1 MLNNTL
7 FECFCERKY
16 NYDQMKNDHY
26 RKCEKFKERFT
37 EIDKSIS
44 NCIKN
49 YVELLDPLKVAD
61 YNNGL
66 LLLKF
71 ILKRYVNLIGKLY
84 RENNKNEN
92 DEQKRFN
99 YNPKKNIS
107 AELPKIDNSFN
118 NLGVT
123 QFDIIHNNIPFTN
136 ISNNKNNISIN
147 SNISPIESNNM
158 NKDET
163 DIINKYYEKINEYN
177 NTKNKLDNLDLIEKN
192 LSNLLLN
199 DCFVFTVDD
208 SGTIKFATNG
218 DTNKCDTKF
227 CKCKIDDKWLY
238 AIFLE

>member
-7 FECFCERKY
+7 FECFCERKF

-99 YNPKKNIS
+99 YNPKKNNS
-107 AELPKIDNSFN
+107 AELPIRDN
-118 NLGVT
+118 NLGDT
-123 QFDIIHNNIPFTN
+123 QVVFIHNNIPFTN
-136 ISNNKNNISIN
+136 IPNNKNNMSGDSGISE
-147 SNISPIESNNM
+147 IESKNM
-158 NKDET
+158 NEDET
-163 DIINKYYEKINEYN
+163 DIIKKYYEKINEYN

-218 DTNKCDTKF
+218 DTTKF
-227 CKCKIDDKWLY
+227 YKCKIDDKWLY

>member
-1 MLNNTL
+1 
-7 FECFCERKY
+7 
-16 NYDQMKNDHY
+16 MKNGHY
-26 RKCEKFKERFT
+26 RQCEKFKERFG

-44 NCIKN
+44 ESIKN
-49 YVELLDPLKVAD
+49 YVELLDPLNKQD

-136 ISNNKNNISIN
+136 ISNNKNNISNN

-177 NTKNKLDNLDLIEKN
+177 NTKNKLDNLDLIAKN

-218 DTNKCDTKF
+218 DTTKF
-227 CKCKIDDKWLY
+227 YKCKIDDKWLY

>member
-99 YNPKKNIS
+99 YNPKKNNS
-107 AELPKIDNSFN
+107 AELPIRDN
-118 NLGVT
+118 NLGDT
-123 QFDIIHNNIPFTN
+123 QVVFIHNNIPFTN
-136 ISNNKNNISIN
+136 IPNNKNNMSGDSGISE
-147 SNISPIESNNM
+147 IESKNM
-158 NKDET
+158 NEDET
-163 DIINKYYEKINEYN
+163 DIIKKYYEKINEYN

-218 DTNKCDTKF
+218 DTTKF
-227 CKCKIDDKWLY
+227 YKCKIDDKWLY

>member
-7 FECFCERKY
+7 FECFCETKY
-16 NYDQMKNDHY
+16 NYDQMKNGHY
-26 RKCEKFKERFT
+26 RQCEKFKERFG

-44 NCIKN
+44 ESIKN

-147 SNISPIESNNM
+147 SHISPIESNNM

-163 DIINKYYEKINEYN
+163 DIIKKYYEKINEYN

>member
-107 AELPKIDNSFN
+107 AELSIKDN
-118 NLGVT
+118 LDVT
-123 QFDIIHNNIPFTN
+123 QVDIIHNNIPFTN
-136 ISNNKNNISIN
+136 ISNNKNNISNN

-218 DTNKCDTKF
+218 DTTKF
-227 CKCKIDDKWLY
+227 YKCKIDDKWLY

>member
-99 YNPKKNIS
+99 YNPKKNNS
-107 AELPKIDNSFN
+107 AELPIRDN

-123 QFDIIHNNIPFTN
+123 QVDIIHINIPFTN
-136 ISNNKNNISIN
+136 ISNNKNNMSGDSGISQ
-147 SNISPIESNNM
+147 IESNNM
-158 NKDET
+158 NEDET
-163 DIINKYYEKINEYN
+163 DIIKKYYEKINEYN
-177 NTKNKLDNLDLIEKN
+177 NTKNKLDDLDLIAKN

-218 DTNKCDTKF
+218 DTTKF
-227 CKCKIDDKWLY
+227 YKCKIDDKWLY

>member
-7 FECFCERKY
+7 FECFCERKF

-107 AELPKIDNSFN
+107 AELSIKDN
-118 NLGVT
+118 LDVT
-123 QFDIIHNNIPFTN
+123 QVDIIHNNIPFTN
-136 ISNNKNNISIN
+136 ISNNKNNISNN

-177 NTKNKLDNLDLIEKN
+177 NMKNKLDDLDLIAKN
-192 LSNLLLN
+192 ISNLLLN
-199 DCFVFTVDD
+199 DCLVFTVDD
-208 SGTIKFATNG
+208 SGEIKFATNA
-218 DTNKCDTKF
+218 DIDKYDTKF
-227 CKCKIDDKWLY
+227 YKCKIDDKRLY

>member
-99 YNPKKNIS
+99 YPKKNIS
-107 AELPKIDNSFN
+107 AELPIKDNLS
-118 NLGVT
+118 VT
-123 QFDIIHNNIPFTN
+123 QFDVIPNNIPFTN
-136 ISNNKNNISIN
+136 ISNNKNNISN
-147 SNISPIESNNM
+147 NLNISQIESNM
-158 NKDET
+158 NKDEK
-163 DIINKYYEKINEYN
+163 DIIKKYYEKINEYN

-208 SGTIKFATNG
+208 SGTIKFATKG

>member
-99 YNPKKNIS
+99 YPKKNIS
-107 AELPKIDNSFN
+107 AELPKIDNSSN
-118 NLGVT
+118 NLDVT
-123 QFDIIHNNIPFTN
+123 QVVFIHNNIPFTN
-136 ISNNKNNISIN
+136 IPNNKNNMSGDSGISE
-147 SNISPIESNNM
+147 IESKNM
-158 NKDET
+158 NEDET
-163 DIINKYYEKINEYN
+163 DIIKKYYEKINEYN
-177 NTKNKLDNLDLIEKN
+177 NMKNKLDDLDLIEKN